1 MTHEDL
7 VRKVTEVEQREK
19 SSSHRIDNLETDVK
33 ELQESNKAIYQIN
46 ANIEKICTS
55 MSYTNK
61 KLDENTED
69 IKSVKKEIADVKAEP
84 IKRRS
89 KWIDAIIQ
97 IVLAAVT
104 GGVIGFILR
113 EISPTIWG

>member
-7 VRKVTEVEQREK
+7 VLKLTEVEQREK
-19 SSSHRIDNLETDVK
+19 TSSHRIDNLETDVK

-69 IKSVKKEIADVKAEP
+69 IKTVKKEIADVKTEP

-89 KWIDAIIQ
+89 KWVDAIIQ

-104 GGVIGFILR
+104 GGIIGFILR

>member
-7 VRKVTEVEQREK
+7 VREVTEVEQREK
-19 SSSHRIDNLETDVK
+19 SNSHRIDTLESDVK

-69 IKSVKKEIADVKAEP
+69 IKTVKKEIADVKAEP
-84 IKRRS
+84 VKRQS
-89 KWIDAIIQ
+89 KW
-97 IVLAAVT
+97 VSPMLA
-104 GGVIGFILR
+104 
-113 EISPTIWG
+113 